1 MIEYKSPREIAK
13 IRAAGEI
20 LVKTLELIRE
30 NIRPGVT
37 TAELDAI
44 ADEFIRKN
52 GARPSFKG
60 YNGFPASICTS
71 IDEEVVHGIPGNRR
85 LVEGQVIGIDIGVFK
100 DGYHSDSAWTFPVG
114 KVSPETEKHLRVG
127 RECLMLAIE
136 QARAGNRVGDISHA
150 VQYHAEKNGFSV
162 VRDLVGHGIGRN
174 MHEEPQVPNYGIPG
188 EGIELKAGLVIAIEP
203 MINEGGYQVKML
215 KDGWTIVTADGKRS
229 VHFEHTVAI
238 GADGPLI
245 LTKLN

>member
-20 LVKTLELIRE
+20 LVKTLELISE
-30 NIRPGVT
+30 NIKPGVT
-37 TAELDAI
+37 TAELDSI
-44 ADEFIRKN
+44 ADEFIRKI
-52 GARPSFKG
+52 GGKPSFKG

-71 IDEEVVHGIPGNRR
+71 IDEEVVHGIPSKRR
-85 LVEGQVIGIDIGVFK
+85 LVEGQVISIDIGVFK

-114 KVSPETEKHLRVG
+114 KISPEAERHLQVG

-136 QARAGNRVGDISHA
+136 QAKAGNRIGDISYA
-150 VQYHAEKNGFSV
+150 VQSHAEKNGFSV

-174 MHEEPQVPNYGIPG
+174 MHEEPQVPNYGVAG
-188 EGIELKAGLVIAIEP
+188 EGIELKTGLVIAIEP

-215 KDGWTIVTADGKRS
+215 KDGWTIVTLDGKRS

-238 GADGPLI
+238 GENGPEI
-245 LTKLN
+245 LTGLN